1 MKVASGQKV
10 ARAMGLEELDPHEL
24 KDLKDFHLQHRTPL
38 WFYVLREA
46 QVQASGERLGEVG
59 GRIVAEVLIGL
70 LRGDSQSYLRQ
81 QPGWLPTYGT
91 NGTFTFVDLLR
102 TAGVVAAV
110 PPAPAG

>member
-1 MKVASGQKV
+1 M
-10 ARAMGLEELDPHEL
+10 
-24 KDLKDFHLQHRTPL
+24 
-38 WFYVLREA
+38 LREA

-59 GRIVAEVLIGL
+59 GRLVAEVLIGL

-102 TAGVVAAV
+102 AAGVVAAV